1 MNILFLLKSL
11 YVGGIEVVTTVLA
24 NKFVEEGHN
33 VTIWCFLKSSTSL
46 ENKVNDRI
54 HIYYGNGFQIS
65 PNNIHNL
72 RNILIQ
78 NNIDIVINQKGL
90 PFIPIITLKFA
101 SIGLKT
107 KIISVYHSDPS
118 ANGRILNPDLRKPN
132 RKTFIINNYQKIKYR
147 ATKYITSMSM
157 EFVYHCSNKYIL
169 LSNNYINKFRD
180 FTKLKHTQKISIIAN
195 PVTKYNND
203 FSFENAPKEKN
214 IIFVGRIDNNKRI
227 DRIIESWNLLYG
239 KYPEWRLLFVGDGP
253 QKEEAMRLGKKLNI
267 KSEHIHFEGFTSPIP
282 YYEKASILML
292 TSDFEGFPLVLTEC
306 MSFGV
311 IPIVYG
317 SFDAVYDIIDDNKDG
332 YIIPYSKE
340 KGFVA
345 KDMADKLEFLMTNG
359 DKRTEMAL
367 AAIEKSKK
375 FSIDKIYNEW
385 INVFNS
391 LQVHR

>member
-1 MNILFLLKSL
+1 
-11 YVGGIEVVTTVLA
+11 
-24 NKFVEEGHN
+24 
-33 VTIWCFLKSSTSL
+33 
-46 ENKVNDRI
+46 
-54 HIYYGNGFQIS
+54 
-65 PNNIHNL
+65 
-72 RNILIQ
+72 
-78 NNIDIVINQKGL
+78 
-90 PFIPIITLKFA
+90 
-101 SIGLKT
+101 
-107 KIISVYHSDPS
+107 
-118 ANGRILNPDLRKPN
+118 
-132 RKTFIINNYQKIKYR
+132 
-147 ATKYITSMSM
+147 
-157 EFVYHCSNKYIL
+157 
-169 LSNNYINKFRD
+169 
-180 FTKLKHTQKISIIAN
+180 
-195 PVTKYNND
+195 
-203 FSFENAPKEKN
+203 
-214 IIFVGRIDNNKRI
+214 
-227 DRIIESWNLLYG
+227 
-239 KYPEWRLLFVGDGP
+239 
-253 QKEEAMRLGKKLNI
+253 
-267 KSEHIHFEGFTSPIP
+267 
-282 YYEKASILML
+282 ML